1 MKVEIEDEEIT
12 LFLKKK
18 EIEDFH
24 FENIEEIEDYF
35 RSLFLKLEEHYHIE
49 IEGFYNIQVFLD
61 KNEGMVLKLEKEDMD
76 YYPFHQVEMRILKE
90 DTVFLY
96 KVDDILEFLPL
107 NVDIY
112 FYKNEFYVKN
122 NKKKQVY
129 NLYEFGK
136 LIYENTDIILKK
148 GILFTKE

>member
-1 MKVEIEDEEIT
+1 M
-12 LFLKKK
+12 KKK

-35 RSLFLKLEEHYHIE
+35 RALFLKLEEYYHIE

-76 YYPFHQVEMRILKE
+76 YYPFHQVEMRIVKE

-96 KVDDILEFLPL
+96 KVDDILDFLPL
-107 NVDIY
+107 NVEIY
-112 FYKNEFYVKN
+112 SYKNEFYIKN

-129 NLYEFGK
+129 NLYEVGK

>member
-1 MKVEIEDEEIT
+1 
-12 LFLKKK
+12 
-18 EIEDFH
+18 
-24 FENIEEIEDYF
+24 
-35 RSLFLKLEEHYHIE
+35 
-49 IEGFYNIQVFLD
+49 
-61 KNEGMVLKLEKEDMD
+61 
-76 YYPFHQVEMRILKE
+76 MRILKE
-90 DTVFLY
+90 YTVFLY
-96 KVDDILEFLPL
+96 KVDDILDFLPL